1 MNLVEKARELVRSRG
16 FKSKIQITLDLMK
29 DKHSAKD
36 IELAIKS
43 LECNDI
49 QKVEYTNTYV
59 APWKTKELYYYN
71 PHQKKKRKRKTSGR
85 RKKKS

>member
-36 IELAIKS
+36 IELAIQN
-43 LECNDI
+43 LECKDI
-49 QKVEYTNTYV
+49 KRIEYTNTYV
-59 APWKTKELYYYN
+59 APYKTKDLFYYN
-71 PHQKKKRKRKTSGR
+71 PHQGKRQRKPSGR
-85 RKKKS
+85 RKKKN